1 MTSDQLLEQLKRH
14 EGKRLKPYHCT
25 EGKLTIGY
33 GRNLDDVGITDGEA
47 SFMLRNDIT
56 KAYVDLIQNHPWVD
70 TLDIARR
77 EVFIN
82 MVFNMGIGRF
92 NKFIKTLAAVR
103 AGDYEEAAKEMLS
116 SRWADQVGNRAHELA
131 KQMVAGEYNA

>member
-25 EGKLTIGY
+25 AGKLTIGY
-33 GRNLDDVGITDGEA
+33 GRNLDDVGISDSEA
-47 SFMLRNDIT
+47 SFMLRNDIS

-77 EVFIN
+77 EVFVN

-103 AGDYEEAAKEMLS
+103 AGDYEEAAEEMLS
-116 SRWADQVGNRAHELA
+116 SRWADQVGDRAHELA
-131 KQMVAGEYNA
+131 RQMVTGEYDA